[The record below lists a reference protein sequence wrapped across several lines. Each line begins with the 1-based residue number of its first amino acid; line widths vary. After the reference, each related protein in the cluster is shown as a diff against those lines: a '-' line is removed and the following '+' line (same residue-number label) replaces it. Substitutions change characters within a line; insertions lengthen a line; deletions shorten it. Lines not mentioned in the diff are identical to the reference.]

1 MPESSQTKD
10 QRKLSQIESVSR
22 WVEIESTTG
31 TPTADLLTV
40 KLLLDSVISTAHAK
54 FMTIDIK
61 DFYLMTPMDCYEYF
75 KMKLDLFPEDIVE
88 EYDLRNK
95 VDDRGFVIAR

>member
-88 EYDLRNK
+88 EYDKKQGR
-95 VDDRGFVIAR
+95 R